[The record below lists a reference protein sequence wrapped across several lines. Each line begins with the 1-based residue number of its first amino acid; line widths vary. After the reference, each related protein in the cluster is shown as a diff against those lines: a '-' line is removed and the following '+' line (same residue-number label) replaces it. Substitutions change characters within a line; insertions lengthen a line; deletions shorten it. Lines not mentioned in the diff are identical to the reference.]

1 MDIYYMIL
9 FGLAALNLI
18 IFIFLYDG
26 RKINNYFLLI
36 AIIALISNA
45 GFLALSQAK
54 VIEEAILASKL
65 ASVGGSFISYLLM
78 MSIFKMC
85 NIKMPK
91 IISNILFLFSAAI
104 YIMELSLGYTD
115 IFYSSVELKNVYGI
129 SVLSKASTMI
139 YELSYI
145 ILYLYML
152 VSIIILFISLIK
164 KHAISQKNLWALI
177 ILNLSNVAVLLV
189 NNILLENVEIMPI
202 MYVIDGFILIYLCR
216 RVAMYSLEENISAS
230 IVKQQEYGYIMFD
243 NHKNY
248 LGCNQYAMNIFP
260 EFKQCKID
268 LPIYRGLE
276 IYSLVRRIDDFVD
289 DCFHFELEKDGHH
302 YEFHVDRI
310 WRNKKAIGYS
320 FEFEDNTEKWKYMNL
335 LANSNN
341 ELESQVKDKSEHI
354 SNIQAGI
361 LLGMANIVENRDNN
375 TGGHIKRTSDVIK
388 ILIDT
393 MRKNK
398 MFPKNKRYYNNV
410 INAAPMHDLGK
421 IAIDDRILKKKGRLT
436 PKEFSIMQTHAEKSA
451 QLVESILG
459 GIEEE
464 DFVRVAV
471 NIARFHHEKWNGEGY
486 PKHLKGE
493 EIPLEARIMAIADVY
508 DALVSKRCYKEPMS
522 FEDAYNVMISSMG
535 THFDP
540 GLEEIFIQ
548 SRKKLEEY
556 YKNSID

>member
-1 MDIYYMIL
+1 
-9 FGLAALNLI
+9 
-18 IFIFLYDG
+18 
-26 RKINNYFLLI
+26 
-36 AIIALISNA
+36 
-45 GFLALSQAK
+45 
-54 VIEEAILASKL
+54 
-65 ASVGGSFISYLLM
+65 
-78 MSIFKMC
+78 
-85 NIKMPK
+85 
-91 IISNILFLFSAAI
+91 
-104 YIMELSLGYTD
+104 
-115 IFYSSVELKNVYGI
+115 
-129 SVLSKASTMI
+129 
-139 YELSYI
+139 
-145 ILYLYML
+145 
-152 VSIIILFISLIK
+152 
-164 KHAISQKNLWALI
+164 
-177 ILNLSNVAVLLV
+177 
-189 NNILLENVEIMPI
+189 
-202 MYVIDGFILIYLCR
+202 
-216 RVAMYSLEENISAS
+216 
-230 IVKQQEYGYIMFD
+230 
-243 NHKNY
+243 
-248 LGCNQYAMNIFP
+248 
-260 EFKQCKID
+260 
-268 LPIYRGLE
+268 
-276 IYSLVRRIDDFVD
+276 
-289 DCFHFELEKDGHH
+289 
-302 YEFHVDRI
+302 
-310 WRNKKAIGYS
+310 
-320 FEFEDNTEKWKYMNL
+320 
-335 LANSNN
+335 
-341 ELESQVKDKSEHI
+341 
-354 SNIQAGI
+354 
-361 LLGMANIVENRDNN
+361 
-375 TGGHIKRTSDVIK
+375 
-388 ILIDT
+388 